1 MFPSIPIN
9 FLTHSTELTFTST
22 SVKFI
27 ICSFDLCK
35 WFLGVQMSLQMGTC
49 EALLKQTVQGRQP
62 GYESKRSCSTVHDL
76 DFHTICLSNV
86 VTWRG
91 PGGTGVVPDWPFF
104 HTHFLFIPLHN
115 WLRCLEWQPW
125 DVLASLLSKWPK
137 MRTNYSKQHQ
147 NIIQNSKAGS
157 IASNLWISFKCRPML
172 ECFVTET
179 M

>member
-1 MFPSIPIN
+1 MPQSWHLFPPLLSSSSA
-9 FLTHSTELTFTST
+9 HST
-22 SVKFI
+22 SVNDSSGYR
-27 ICSFDLCK
+27 CPYK
-35 WFLGVQMSLQMGTC
+35 WVPV
-49 EALLKQTVQGRQP
+49 KQTVQGLQP
-62 GYESKRSCSTVHDL
+62 GCESKRSCSTVHDL
-76 DFHTICLSNV
+76 DFHTICLSNA